1 MHRQLAQGEEAAVA
15 AEAEG
20 GALFRREFDQF
31 WGPRMEDAFRFALL
45 TLYEANEAL
54 CRDDPVAGRDRQH
67 TVLQVPTVLG
77 SPGFRRRLLPLLRDP
92 LIGAWW
98 RTYFDRLDRKF
109 ALEIIN
115 PVQTKVSRFAAS
127 ATARAVPNGGGSP
140 PVDATITALFSRLLN
155 IGLTVAV
162 SVSAFFLMWGAFV
175 YMSAGGS
182 PRQMESG
189 KSAMLNALVGLGI
202 ALSARVIAGL
212 IQQALAAAA

>member
-1 MHRQLAQGEEAAVA
+1 
-15 AEAEG
+15 
-20 GALFRREFDQF
+20 
-31 WGPRMEDAFRFALL
+31 
-45 TLYEANEAL
+45 
-54 CRDDPVAGRDRQH
+54 
-67 TVLQVPTVLG
+67 
-77 SPGFRRRLLPLLRDP
+77 
-92 LIGAWW
+92 
-98 RTYFDRLDRKF
+98 
-109 ALEIIN
+109 
-115 PVQTKVSRFAAS
+115 
-127 ATARAVPNGGGSP
+127 
-140 PVDATITALFSRLLN
+140 VDATITALFSRLLN